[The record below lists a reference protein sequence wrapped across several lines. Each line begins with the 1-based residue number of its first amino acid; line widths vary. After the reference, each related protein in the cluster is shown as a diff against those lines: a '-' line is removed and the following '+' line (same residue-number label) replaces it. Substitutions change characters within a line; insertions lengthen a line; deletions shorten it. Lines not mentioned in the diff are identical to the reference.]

1 MNINLP
7 NKAVIGAVVIA
18 GSTLLA
24 LGTSPL
30 WGEKSTEASTL
41 LSNQNA
47 GIRANTNQEIAQS
60 PPDTPRGR
68 GRWGHGHGQG
78 HGQGHPGRGRWG
90 QGHGRGRQEHP
101 GRRPRGL
108 GNRMYNPDSVETIT
122 GEVISVD
129 RFTSNRGRSEGMRM
143 QMRTGNETVSVHLG
157 PAWYWQNQG
166 MTIEPNDRIQVQGS
180 RVNRAGNPAMIAA
193 QVQKGN
199 QVLRLRNE
207 NGVPVWSRRQ
217 LPQN

>member
-68 GRWGHGHGQG
+68 GRWGRGHGHG
-78 HGQGHPGRGRWG
+78 
-90 QGHGRGRQEHP
+90 
-101 GRRPRGL
+101 
-108 GNRMYNPDSVETIT
+108 
-122 GEVISVD
+122 
-129 RFTSNRGRSEGMRM
+129 
-143 QMRTGNETVSVHLG
+143 
-157 PAWYWQNQG
+157 
-166 MTIEPNDRIQVQGS
+166 
-180 RVNRAGNPAMIAA
+180 
-193 QVQKGN
+193 
-199 QVLRLRNE
+199 
-207 NGVPVWSRRQ
+207 
-217 LPQN
+217 

>member
-30 WGEKSTEASTL
+30 WGEKATEASTL

-68 GRWGHGHGQG
+68 GRWGHGHG
-78 HGQGHPGRGRWG
+78 HGHPGRGRWG
-90 QGHGRGRQEHP
+90 HGRGRQGH
-101 GRRPRGL
+101 RGL

-122 GEVISVD
+122 GEVVSVD
-129 RFTSNRGRSEGMRM
+129 RFTSNRGRSQGMRM
-143 QMRTGNETVSVHLG
+143 QMRTGNETVWVHLG

-180 RVNRAGNPAMIAA
+180 RVNMAGTPAIIAA

>member
-30 WGEKSTEASTL
+30 WGEKATEASTL
-41 LSNQNA
+41 LSNGNA
-47 GIRANTNQEIAQS
+47 GITANTNQELAQS

-68 GRWGHGHGQG
+68 GRWGHGHGHGQ
-78 HGQGHPGRGRWG
+78 GQGHPGRGRWG
-90 QGHGRGRQEHP
+90 HGRGRQGH
-101 GRRPRGL
+101 RGL

-122 GEVISVD
+122 GEVISVNQ
-129 RFTSNRGRSEGMRM
+129 FTSNRGRSQGMRM

-166 MTIEPNDRIQVQGS
+166 MTIEPNDRIQIQGS
-180 RVNRAGNPAMIAA
+180 RVNMAGTPAIIAA

>member
-30 WGEKSTEASTL
+30 WGEKATEASTL
-41 LSNQNA
+41 LSNGNA
-47 GIRANTNQEIAQS
+47 GITANTNQELAQS

-68 GRWGHGHGQG
+68 GRWGHGHG

-90 QGHGRGRQEHP
+90 HGRGRQGH
-101 GRRPRGL
+101 RGL

-122 GEVISVD
+122 GEVVSVD
-129 RFTSNRGRSEGMRM
+129 RFTSNRGRSQGMRM
-143 QMRTGNETVSVHLG
+143 QIRTGNETVSVHLG

-180 RVNRAGNPAMIAA
+180 RVNMAGTPAIIAA

>member
-30 WGEKSTEASTL
+30 WGEKATEASTL
-41 LSNQNA
+41 LSNGNA
-47 GIRANTNQEIAQS
+47 GITANTNQELAQS

-68 GRWGHGHGQG
+68 GRWGHGHGHG
-78 HGQGHPGRGRWG
+78 HSGRGRW
-90 QGHGRGRQEHP
+90 GHGRGRQGH
-101 GRRPRGL
+101 RGL

-122 GEVISVD
+122 GEVVSVD
-129 RFTSNRGRSEGMRM
+129 RFTSNRGRSQGMRM

-180 RVNRAGNPAMIAA
+180 RVNMAGTPAMIAA

-199 QVLRLRNE
+199 QILRLRNE

>member
-7 NKAVIGAVVIA
+7 NKAVIGVAVIA

-24 LGTSPL
+24 LGTSSL
-30 WGEKSTEASTL
+30 WGDKSTEASTQF
-41 LSNQNA
+41 SNDNA
-47 GIRANTNQEIAQS
+47 VITANPNQEIAQS
-60 PPDTPRGR
+60 PHEPG
-68 GRWGHGHGQG
+68 
-78 HGQGHPGRGRWG
+78 GRGRWG
-90 QGHGRGRQEHP
+90 QGHGNGNGHRNGHGHGHGRGRQGH
-101 GRRPRGL
+101 RGL

-122 GEVISVD
+122 GEVISVNQ
-129 RFTSNRGRSEGMRM
+129 FTSNRGRSQGMYM

-180 RVNRAGNPAMIAA
+180 RINRAGNSTMIAA
-193 QVQKGN
+193 QVHKGN
-199 QVLRLRNE
+199 QVMRLRDA
-207 NGVPVWSRRQ
+207 NGVPVWSQRQ

>member
-30 WGEKSTEASTL
+30 WGEKATEASTL
-41 LSNQNA
+41 LSNGNA
-47 GIRANTNQEIAQS
+47 GITANTNQELAQS

-68 GRWGHGHGQG
+68 GRWGHGHG

-90 QGHGRGRQEHP
+90 HGRGRQGH
-101 GRRPRGL
+101 RGL

-122 GEVISVD
+122 GEVVSVD
-129 RFTSNRGRSEGMRM
+129 RFTSNRGRSQGMRM
-143 QMRTGNETVSVHLG
+143 QIRTGNETVSVHLG

-180 RVNRAGNPAMIAA
+180 RVNMAGTPAIIAA

-199 QVLRLRNE
+199 QILRLRNE

>member
-30 WGEKSTEASTL
+30 WGEKPTEASTL
-41 LSNQNA
+41 LSNGNA
-47 GIRANTNQEIAQS
+47 GITANTNQELAQS

-68 GRWGHGHGQG
+68 GRWGHGHGHG
-78 HGQGHPGRGRWG
+78 HGHSDRGRW
-90 QGHGRGRQEHP
+90 GHGRGRQGH
-101 GRRPRGL
+101 RGL

-122 GEVISVD
+122 GEVVSVD
-129 RFTSNRGRSEGMRM
+129 RFTSNRGRSQGMRM

-180 RVNRAGNPAMIAA
+180 RVNMAGNPAMIAA

>member
-30 WGEKSTEASTL
+30 WGEKPTEASTL
-41 LSNQNA
+41 LSNDNA
-47 GIRANTNQEIAQS
+47 GIKVNPNQREIAQS
-60 PPDTPRGR
+60 PPNEPRGR
-68 GRWGHGHGQG
+68 GRWGHGHGRGRWEPGQG
-78 HGQGHPGRGRWG
+78 QGRGRHGQGRG
-90 QGHGRGRQEHP
+90 
-101 GRRPRGL
+101 PRGL

-122 GEVISVD
+122 GEVVSVD
-129 RFTSNRGRSEGMRM
+129 RFSSNRGRSQGMRM
-143 QMRTGNETVSVHLG
+143 QMRTGDETVSVHLG
-157 PAWYWQNQG
+157 PAWYWQDQG
-166 MTIEPNDRIQVQGS
+166 ITIEPNDRIQVQGS
-180 RVNRAGNPAMIAA
+180 RVNMAGTPAMIAA

-199 QVLRLRNE
+199 QVLRLRNA

>member
-30 WGEKSTEASTL
+30 WGEKATEASTL

-60 PPDTPRGR
+60 PPARPRGR
-68 GRWGHGHGQG
+68 GRWGHGHG
-78 HGQGHPGRGRWG
+78 HGHPGRGRWG
-90 QGHGRGRQEHP
+90 HGRGRQGH
-101 GRRPRGL
+101 RGL

-122 GEVISVD
+122 GEVVSVD
-129 RFTSNRGRSEGMRM
+129 RFTSNRGLSQGMRM
-143 QMRTGNETVSVHLG
+143 QMRTGNETVWVHLG

-180 RVNRAGNPAMIAA
+180 RVNMAGTPAMIAA

>member
-41 LSNQNA
+41 LSNGNA
-47 GIRANTNQEIAQS
+47 EITGNPNPWQIAQS

-68 GRWGHGHGQG
+68 GRWGHGHG
-78 HGQGHPGRGRWG
+78 HG
-90 QGHGRGRQEHP
+90 QGHGRGRWGHGQGH
-101 GRRPRGL
+101 GRGRWGHERGPRGF

-122 GEVISVD
+122 GEVVSVD
-129 RFTSNRGRSEGMRM
+129 RFTSNRGRSQGMHM

-166 MTIEPNDRIQVQGS
+166 MTLEPNDRIQVQGS
-180 RVNRAGNPAMIAA
+180 RINQAGNPAMIAA

-199 QVLRLRNE
+199 QILRLRNE

-217 LPQN
+217 LP

>member
-7 NKAVIGAVVIA
+7 NKAVIGAAVIA

-30 WGEKSTEASTL
+30 WGEKPTEASPL
-41 LSNQNA
+41 LSNGNA
-47 GIRANTNQEIAQS
+47 AITANTNQEIAQS
-60 PPDTPRGR
+60 PADEPRGR
-68 GRWGHGHGQG
+68 GRWGHGHGHGHG
-78 HGQGHPGRGRWG
+78 HGQGRGPWEPGQGQGRGRHG
-90 QGHGRGRQEHP
+90 QGRG
-101 GRRPRGL
+101 PRGL

-122 GEVISVD
+122 GEVVSVD
-129 RFTSNRGRSEGMRM
+129 RFTSNRGRSQGMRM
-143 QMRTGNETVSVHLG
+143 QMRTGDETISVHLG
-157 PAWYWQNQG
+157 PAWYWQNQE

-180 RVNRAGNPAMIAA
+180 RVNMAGTPAMIAA

>member
-30 WGEKSTEASTL
+30 WGEKATEASTL
-41 LSNQNA
+41 LSNGNA
-47 GIRANTNQEIAQS
+47 GITANTNQELAQS

-68 GRWGHGHGQG
+68 GRWGHGHG

-90 QGHGRGRQEHP
+90 HGRGRQGH
-101 GRRPRGL
+101 RGL

-122 GEVISVD
+122 GEVVSVD
-129 RFTSNRGRSEGMRM
+129 RFTSNRGRSQGMRM

-180 RVNRAGNPAMIAA
+180 RVNMAGTPAIIAA